1 MKILAPISSL
11 IVGLIAVSLTQQS
24 LLALSQREVEEI
36 AKQTTVKIIRI
47 DGNNPGTGA
56 IVQKQKY
63 IFKGQEGYLYT
74 VLTNCHVFLN
84 SKFCDQENKL
94 TPEPMPNS
102 TGYRIETSDRQ
113 QYISE
118 ISSVKI
124 HPNADLAIFKFFSTI
139 EYETVRIGNAEQL
152 SGSSKVYVFGWAVPS
167 QTSRDR
173 RARFFG
179 PGNVLGVD
187 RKAAGGYQIAHKL
200 ELLPGMSGGPLLH
213 ENGCLVG
220 INGGG
225 GKRDPNIQV
234 IEFLSVPINLYAN
247 WQNIQVVTDCRA
259 TPLPDNLLFQ
269 TLHSLLEQENW
280 QQAEA
285 ETKKLMLRGTD
296 QTYFNGN
303 IINNL
308 SCSDLK
314 IINRLWVQYS
324 NGRFG
329 FSVQGEIW
337 KGVKNDYKQF
347 EERVGWRRGYEGP
360 LTDPPNYSLEA
371 KRGHLPSYK
380 LLAASD
386 FGTFLNRLEKCAALS
401 FIDSGI
407 IENIISSESEP
418 QL

>member
-1 MKILAPISSL
+1 MKILATINWL
-11 IVGLIAVSLTQQS
+11 IVGLIAVSLTQQG

-36 AKQTTVKIIRI
+36 AKQTTVKII
-47 DGNNPGTGA
+47 GHKPGTGA
-56 IVQKQKY
+56 IVQKQKDTS
-63 IFKGQEGYLYT
+63 KGRQGYLYT
-74 VLTNCHVFLN
+74 VLTNCHVLLLDSN
-84 SKFCDQENKL
+84 DRKFCNQENKL
-94 TPEPMPNS
+94 TSQGMLNS
-102 TGYRIETSDRQ
+102 TGYRVETSDRQ

-124 HPNADLAIFKFFSTI
+124 HPNADLAILKFFSTI

-167 QTSRDR
+167 KTSRDR
-173 RARFFG
+173 RARFLG
-179 PGNVLGVD
+179 PGNILGID

-200 ELLPGMSGGPLLH
+200 ELVQGMSGGPLLH

-225 GKRDPNIQV
+225 DRDPNTQV
-234 IEFLSVPINLYAN
+234 IEFLSVPINLYAS
-247 WQNIQVVTDCRA
+247 WQNIQVVDDCRA
-259 TPLPDNLLFQ
+259 TPLPDNNRFQ
-269 TLHSLLEQENW
+269 TLRSLLEQGNW
-280 QQAEA
+280 QRAEA

-324 NGRFG
+324 SGHFG

-360 LTDPPNYSLEA
+360 LTNPPNYSLEA
-371 KRGHLPSYK
+371 KKGHLPSYK

-386 FGTFLNRLEKCAALS
+386 FGTFLNRLEKCDALS
-401 FIDSGI
+401 FTDSGI

-418 QL
+418 

>member
-1 MKILAPISSL
+1 MKILATINWL
-11 IVGLIAVSLTQQS
+11 IVGLIAVSLTQQG
-24 LLALSQREVEEI
+24 LLALSQSEVEEI

-47 DGNNPGTGA
+47 DGHNPGTGA

-84 SKFCDQENKL
+84 STFCDQENKL

-102 TGYRIETSDRQ
+102 TGYRVETSDRQ

-152 SGSSKVYVFGWAVPS
+152 SASSKVYVFGWAVPS
-167 QTSRDR
+167 KTSRDR

-179 PGNVLGVD
+179 PGNVLGTD

-225 GKRDPNIQV
+225 GSRDPNIPV
-234 IEFLSVPINLYAN
+234 IEFSSVPINLYAS
-247 WQNIQVVTDCRA
+247 WQNIQVVDDCRA
-259 TPLPDNLLFQ
+259 TPLPDNNLFK
-269 TLHSLLEQENW
+269 TLRSLLEQGNW
-280 QQAEA
+280 QRAEA

-308 SCSDLK
+308 SCSNLK

-324 NGRFG
+324 SGRFG

-360 LTDPPNYSLEA
+360 LTNPPNYSLEA
-371 KRGHLPSYK
+371 KKGHLPSYK

-386 FGTFLNRLEKCAALS
+386 FGTFLNRLEKCDALS
-401 FIDSGI
+401 FTDSGI

-418 QL
+418 

>member
-1 MKILAPISSL
+1 MKILATINWL
-11 IVGLIAVSLTQQS
+11 IVGLIAVSLTQQG
-24 LLALSQREVEEI
+24 LLALSQSEVEEI

-47 DGNNPGTGA
+47 DGHNPGTGA

-84 SKFCDQENKL
+84 STFCDQENKL

-102 TGYRIETSDRQ
+102 TGYRVETSDRQ

-118 ISSVKI
+118 ISSVRI

-139 EYETVRIGNAEQL
+139 EYEIVRIGNAEQL
-152 SGSSKVYVFGWAVPS
+152 SGSSKVYVFGWAEIS
-167 QTSRDR
+167 KTSRDR
-173 RARFFG
+173 RARFLG
-179 PGNVLGVD
+179 PGNILGID
-187 RKAAGGYQIAHKL
+187 RKAAGGYQIVHKL
-200 ELLPGMSGGPLLH
+200 ELVQGMSGGPLLH

-225 GKRDPNIQV
+225 DRDPNTQV
-234 IEFLSVPINLYAN
+234 IEFLSVPINLYAS
-247 WQNIQVVTDCRA
+247 WQNIQVVADCRA
-259 TPLPDNLLFQ
+259 TPLPDNNLFK
-269 TLHSLLEQENW
+269 TLRSLLEQGNW
-280 QQAEA
+280 QRAEA

-308 SCSDLK
+308 SCSNLK

-324 NGRFG
+324 SGRFG

-337 KGVKNDYKQF
+337 RGVKNDYKQF

-360 LTDPPNYSLEA
+360 LTNPPNYSLEA
-371 KRGHLPSYK
+371 KKGHLPSYK

-386 FGTFLNRLEKCAALS
+386 FGTFLNRLEKCDALS
-401 FIDSGI
+401 FTDSGI

-418 QL
+418 

>member
-102 TGYRIETSDRQ
+102 TGYRVETSDRQ

-200 ELLPGMSGGPLLH
+200 ELVQGMSGGSLLH

-225 GKRDPNIQV
+225 DRDPNTQV
-234 IEFLSVPINLYAN
+234 IEFLSVPINLYAS
-247 WQNIQVVTDCRA
+247 WQNIQVVDDCRA
-259 TPLPDNLLFQ
+259 TPLPDNNLFK
-269 TLHSLLEQENW
+269 TLRRLLEQGNW
-280 QQAEA
+280 QRAEA
-285 ETKKLMLRGTD
+285 ETKKIMLRGTD

-308 SCSDLK
+308 SCSNCL
-314 IINRLWVQYS
+314 
-324 NGRFG
+324 
-329 FSVQGEIW
+329 
-337 KGVKNDYKQF
+337 
-347 EERVGWRRGYEGP
+347 
-360 LTDPPNYSLEA
+360 
-371 KRGHLPSYK
+371 
-380 LLAASD
+380 
-386 FGTFLNRLEKCAALS
+386 
-401 FIDSGI
+401 
-407 IENIISSESEP
+407 
-418 QL
+418 

>member
-1 MKILAPISSL
+1 MKILATINWL
-11 IVGLIAVSLTQQS
+11 IVGLIAVSLTQQG
-24 LLALSQREVEEI
+24 LLALSQSEVEEI

-47 DGNNPGTGA
+47 DGHNPGTGA

-84 SKFCDQENKL
+84 STFCDQENKL

-102 TGYRIETSDRQ
+102 TGYRVETSDRQ

-118 ISSVKI
+118 ISSVRI

-139 EYETVRIGNAEQL
+139 EYEIVRIGNAEQL
-152 SGSSKVYVFGWAVPS
+152 SGSSKVYVFGWAEIS
-167 QTSRDR
+167 KTSRDR
-173 RARFFG
+173 RARFLG
-179 PGNVLGVD
+179 PGNILGID

-200 ELLPGMSGGPLLH
+200 ELVQGMSGGPLLH

-220 INGGG
+220 ING
-225 GKRDPNIQV
+225 RVDIDPNTQIK
-234 IEFLSVPINLYAN
+234 EFLSVPINLYAS
-247 WQNIQVVTDCRA
+247 WQNIQVVADCRA
-259 TPLPDNLLFQ
+259 TPLPDNNLFK
-269 TLHSLLEQENW
+269 TLRSLLEQGNW
-280 QQAEA
+280 QRAEA

-308 SCSDLK
+308 SCSNLK

-324 NGRFG
+324 SGRFG

-337 KGVKNDYKQF
+337 RGVKNDYKQF

-360 LTDPPNYSLEA
+360 LTNPPNYSLEA
-371 KRGHLPSYK
+371 KKGHLPSYK

-386 FGTFLNRLEKCAALS
+386 FGTFLNRLEKCDALS
-401 FIDSGI
+401 FTDSGI

-418 QL
+418 

>member
-1 MKILAPISSL
+1 M
-11 IVGLIAVSLTQQS
+11 VGLIAGSLTQQG

-47 DGNNPGTGA
+47 DGHNPGSGA

-63 IFKGQEGYLYT
+63 IFKEQEGYLYT

-102 TGYRIETSDRQ
+102 TGYRVETSDRQ

-118 ISSVKI
+118 ISSVRI

-139 EYETVRIGNAEQL
+139 EYEIVRIGNAEQL
-152 SGSSKVYVFGWAVPS
+152 SGSSKVYVFGWAEIS
-167 QTSRDR
+167 KTSRDR
-173 RARFFG
+173 RARFLG
-179 PGNVLGVD
+179 PGNILGID

-200 ELLPGMSGGPLLH
+200 ELVQGMSGGPLLH

-220 INGGG
+220 ING
-225 GKRDPNIQV
+225 RVDIDPNTQIK
-234 IEFLSVPINLYAN
+234 EFLSVPINLYAS
-247 WQNIQVVTDCRA
+247 WQNIQVVDDCRA
-259 TPLPDNLLFQ
+259 TPLPDNNLFQ
-269 TLHSLLEQENW
+269 TLRSLLEQGNW
-280 QQAEA
+280 QRAEA

-324 NGRFG
+324 SGRFG

-360 LTDPPNYSLEA
+360 LTNPPNYSLEA
-371 KRGHLPSYK
+371 KKGHLPSYK

-386 FGTFLNRLEKCAALS
+386 FGTFLNRLEKCDALS
-401 FIDSGI
+401 FTDSGI

>member
-1 MKILAPISSL
+1 MKILATINWL
-11 IVGLIAVSLTQQS
+11 MVGLIAVSLTQQG

-47 DGNNPGTGA
+47 DGHNPGTGA

-84 SKFCDQENKL
+84 STFCDQENKL

-102 TGYRIETSDRQ
+102 TGYRVETSDRQ

-118 ISSVKI
+118 ISSVRI

-139 EYETVRIGNAEQL
+139 EYEIVRIGNAEQL
-152 SGSSKVYVFGWAVPS
+152 SGSSKVYVFGWAEIS
-167 QTSRDR
+167 KTSRDR
-173 RARFFG
+173 RARFLG
-179 PGNVLGVD
+179 PGNILGID
-187 RKAAGGYQIAHKL
+187 RKAAGGYQIVHKL
-200 ELLPGMSGGPLLH
+200 ELVQGMSGGPLLH

-220 INGGG
+220 ING
-225 GKRDPNIQV
+225 RVDIDPNTQIK
-234 IEFLSVPINLYAN
+234 EFLSVPINLYAS
-247 WQNIQVVTDCRA
+247 WQNIQVVADCRA
-259 TPLPDNLLFQ
+259 TPLPDNNLFK
-269 TLHSLLEQENW
+269 TLRSLLEQGNW
-280 QQAEA
+280 QRAEA

-308 SCSDLK
+308 SCSNLK

-324 NGRFG
+324 SGRFG

-337 KGVKNDYKQF
+337 RGVKNDYKQF

-360 LTDPPNYSLEA
+360 LTNPPNYSLEA
-371 KRGHLPSYK
+371 KKGHLPSYK

-386 FGTFLNRLEKCAALS
+386 FGTFLNRLEKCDALS
-401 FIDSGI
+401 FTDSGI

-418 QL
+418 

>member
-1 MKILAPISSL
+1 M
-11 IVGLIAVSLTQQS
+11 VGLIAVSLTQQG
-24 LLALSQREVEEI
+24 LLALSQSEVEEI

-84 SKFCDQENKL
+84 SKFCDQENKP
-94 TPEPMPNS
+94 TSEPMPNS
-102 TGYRIETSDRQ
+102 TGYRVETSDRQ

-152 SGSSKVYVFGWAVPS
+152 SGSSKVYVFGWAEIS
-167 QTSRDR
+167 KTSRDR
-173 RARFFG
+173 RARFLG
-179 PGNVLGVD
+179 PGNILGID
-187 RKAAGGYQIAHKL
+187 RKAAGGYQIVHKL
-200 ELLPGMSGGPLLH
+200 ELVQGMSGGPLLQ

-220 INGGG
+220 ING
-225 GKRDPNIQV
+225 RVDIDPNTQIK
-234 IEFLSVPINLYAN
+234 EFLSVPINLYAS
-247 WQNIQVVTDCRA
+247 WQNIQVVDDCRA
-259 TPLPDNLLFQ
+259 TPLPDNNLFK
-269 TLHSLLEQENW
+269 TLRNLLEQGNW

-308 SCSDLK
+308 SCSNLK

-324 NGRFG
+324 SGRFG

-337 KGVKNDYKQF
+337 KGVTNNYKQF

-386 FGTFLNRLEKCAALS
+386 FGTFLNRLEKCDALS
-401 FIDSGI
+401 FTDSVI

>member
-1 MKILAPISSL
+1 MKILATINWL
-11 IVGLIAVSLTQQS
+11 IVGLIAVSLTQQG
-24 LLALSQREVEEI
+24 LLALSQSEVEEI

-47 DGNNPGTGA
+47 DGHNPGTGA

-84 SKFCDQENKL
+84 STFCDQENKL

-102 TGYRIETSDRQ
+102 TGYRVETSDRQ

-118 ISSVKI
+118 ISSVRI

-139 EYETVRIGNAEQL
+139 EYEIVRIGNAEQL
-152 SGSSKVYVFGWAVPS
+152 SGSSKVYVFGWAEIS
-167 QTSRDR
+167 KTSRDR
-173 RARFFG
+173 RARFLG
-179 PGNVLGVD
+179 PGNILGID
-187 RKAAGGYQIAHKL
+187 RKAAGGYQIVHKL
-200 ELLPGMSGGPLLH
+200 ELVQGMSGGPLLH

-220 INGGG
+220 ING
-225 GKRDPNIQV
+225 RVDIDPNTQIK
-234 IEFLSVPINLYAN
+234 EFLSVPINLYAS
-247 WQNIQVVTDCRA
+247 WQNIQVVADCRA
-259 TPLPDNLLFQ
+259 TPLPDNNLFK
-269 TLHSLLEQENW
+269 TLRSLLEQGNW
-280 QQAEA
+280 QRAEA

-308 SCSDLK
+308 SCSNLK

-324 NGRFG
+324 SGRFG

-337 KGVKNDYKQF
+337 RGVKNDYKQF

-360 LTDPPNYSLEA
+360 LTNPPNYSLEA
-371 KRGHLPSYK
+371 KKGHLPSYK

-386 FGTFLNRLEKCAALS
+386 FGTFLNRLEKCDALS
-401 FIDSGI
+401 FTDSGI

-418 QL
+418 

>member
-1 MKILAPISSL
+1 MKILATINWL
-11 IVGLIAVSLTQQS
+11 IVGLIAVSLTQQG
-24 LLALSQREVEEI
+24 LLALSQSEVEEI

-47 DGNNPGTGA
+47 DGHNPGTGA

-84 SKFCDQENKL
+84 STFCDQENKL

-102 TGYRIETSDRQ
+102 TGYRVETSDRQ

-118 ISSVKI
+118 ISSVRI

-139 EYETVRIGNAEQL
+139 EYEIVRIGNAEQL
-152 SGSSKVYVFGWAVPS
+152 SGSSKVYVFGWAEIS
-167 QTSRDR
+167 KTSRDR
-173 RARFFG
+173 RARFLG
-179 PGNVLGVD
+179 PGNILGID
-187 RKAAGGYQIAHKL
+187 RKAAGGYQIVHKL
-200 ELLPGMSGGPLLH
+200 ELVQGMSGGPLLH

-220 INGGG
+220 ING
-225 GKRDPNIQV
+225 RVDIDPNTQIK
-234 IEFLSVPINLYAN
+234 EFLSVPINLYAS
-247 WQNIQVVTDCRA
+247 WQNIQVVADCRA
-259 TPLPDNLLFQ
+259 TPLPDNNLFK
-269 TLHSLLEQENW
+269 TLRSLLEQGNW
-280 QQAEA
+280 QRAEA

-308 SCSDLK
+308 SCSNLK

-324 NGRFG
+324 SGHFG

-337 KGVKNDYKQF
+337 RGVKNDYKQF

-360 LTDPPNYSLEA
+360 LTNPPNYSLEA
-371 KRGHLPSYK
+371 KKGHLPSYK

-386 FGTFLNRLEKCAALS
+386 FGTFLNRLEKCDALS
-401 FIDSGI
+401 FTDSGI

-418 QL
+418 

>member
-1 MKILAPISSL
+1 M
-11 IVGLIAVSLTQQS
+11 VGLIAVSLTQQGS
-24 LLALSQREVEEI
+24 LALSQSEVEEI

-47 DGNNPGTGA
+47 DGHNPGTGA

-84 SKFCDQENKL
+84 SKFCDQENKP
-94 TPEPMPNS
+94 TSEPMPNS
-102 TGYRIETSDRQ
+102 TGYRVETSDRQ

-167 QTSRDR
+167 ETSRDR
-173 RARFFG
+173 RARFLG
-179 PGNVLGVD
+179 PGNVLGTD

-234 IEFLSVPINLYAN
+234 IEFLSVPINLYAS
-247 WQNIQVVTDCRA
+247 WQNIQVVDDCRA
-259 TPLPDNLLFQ
+259 TPLPDNNLFK
-269 TLHSLLEQENW
+269 TLRNLLEQGNW

-308 SCSDLK
+308 SCSNLK

-324 NGRFG
+324 SGRFG

-337 KGVKNDYKQF
+337 KEVTNYKPFEERVKQF

-386 FGTFLNRLEKCAALS
+386 FGTFLNRLEKCDALS
-401 FIDSGI
+401 FTDSVI

-418 QL
+418 

>member
-1 MKILAPISSL
+1 MKILATINWL
-11 IVGLIAVSLTQQS
+11 IVGLIAVSLTQQG
-24 LLALSQREVEEI
+24 LLALSQSEVEEI

-47 DGNNPGTGA
+47 DGHNPGTGA

-84 SKFCDQENKL
+84 STFCDQENKL

-102 TGYRIETSDRQ
+102 TGYRVETSDRQ

-118 ISSVKI
+118 ISSVRI

-139 EYETVRIGNAEQL
+139 EYEIVRIGNAEQL

-167 QTSRDR
+167 KTSRDR
-173 RARFFG
+173 RARFLG
-179 PGNVLGVD
+179 PGNILGID
-187 RKAAGGYQIAHKL
+187 RKAAGGYQIVHKL
-200 ELLPGMSGGPLLH
+200 ELVQGMSGGSLLH

-220 INGGG
+220 ING
-225 GKRDPNIQV
+225 RVDIDPNTQIK
-234 IEFLSVPINLYAN
+234 EFLSVPINLYAS
-247 WQNIQVVTDCRA
+247 WQNIQVVADCRA
-259 TPLPDNLLFQ
+259 TPLPDNNLFK
-269 TLHSLLEQENW
+269 TLRSLLEQGNW
-280 QQAEA
+280 QRAEA

-308 SCSDLK
+308 SCSNLK

-324 NGRFG
+324 SGRFG

-337 KGVKNDYKQF
+337 RGVKNDYKQF

-360 LTDPPNYSLEA
+360 LTNPPNYSLEA
-371 KRGHLPSYK
+371 KKGHLPSYK

-386 FGTFLNRLEKCAALS
+386 FGTFLNRLEKCDALS
-401 FIDSGI
+401 FTDSGI

-418 QL
+418 

>member
-1 MKILAPISSL
+1 M
-11 IVGLIAVSLTQQS
+11 VGLIAVSLTQQG
-24 LLALSQREVEEI
+24 LLALSQSEVEEI

-47 DGNNPGTGA
+47 DGHNPGTGA

-84 SKFCDQENKL
+84 SKFCDQENKP
-94 TPEPMPNS
+94 TSEPMPNS
-102 TGYRIETSDRQ
+102 TGYRVETSDRQ

-124 HPNADLAIFKFFSTI
+124 HPNADLAIFKFFSTV

-152 SGSSKVYVFGWAVPS
+152 STSSKVYVFGWAEIS
-167 QTSRDR
+167 KTSRDR
-173 RARFFG
+173 RARFLG
-179 PGNVLGVD
+179 PGNILGID
-187 RKAAGGYQIAHKL
+187 RKAAGGYQIVHKL
-200 ELLPGMSGGPLLH
+200 ELVQGMSGGPLLQ

-220 INGGG
+220 ING
-225 GKRDPNIQV
+225 RVDIDPNTQIK
-234 IEFLSVPINLYAN
+234 EFLSVPINLYAS
-247 WQNIQVVTDCRA
+247 WQNIQVVDDCRA
-259 TPLPDNLLFQ
+259 TPLPDNNLFK
-269 TLHSLLEQENW
+269 TLRNLLEQGNW

-308 SCSDLK
+308 SCSNLK

-324 NGRFG
+324 SGRFG

-337 KGVKNDYKQF
+337 KGVTNNYKQF

-386 FGTFLNRLEKCAALS
+386 FGTFLNRLEKCDALS
-401 FIDSGI
+401 FIDSVI

>member
-1 MKILAPISSL
+1 M
-11 IVGLIAVSLTQQS
+11 VGLIAGSLTQQG

-47 DGNNPGTGA
+47 DGHNPGSGA

-63 IFKGQEGYLYT
+63 IFKEQEGYLYT

-94 TPEPMPNS
+94 TPEPMLNS
-102 TGYRIETSDRQ
+102 TGYRVETSDRQ

-152 SGSSKVYVFGWAVPS
+152 SGSSKVYVFGWAEIS
-167 QTSRDR
+167 KTSRDR
-173 RARFFG
+173 RARFLG
-179 PGNVLGVD
+179 PGNILGID
-187 RKAAGGYQIAHKL
+187 RKAAGGYQIVHKL
-200 ELLPGMSGGPLLH
+200 ELVQGMSGGPLLH

-220 INGGG
+220 ING
-225 GKRDPNIQV
+225 RVDIDPNTQIK
-234 IEFLSVPINLYAN
+234 EFLSVPINLYAS
-247 WQNIQVVTDCRA
+247 WQNIQIVDDCRA
-259 TPLPDNLLFQ
+259 TPLPDNNRFQ
-269 TLHSLLEQENW
+269 TLRSLLEQGNW
-280 QQAEA
+280 QRAEA

-324 NGRFG
+324 SGRFG

-386 FGTFLNRLEKCAALS
+386 FGTFLNRLEKCDALS
-401 FIDSGI
+401 FTDSGI

>member
-1 MKILAPISSL
+1 MKILATINWL
-11 IVGLIAVSLTQQS
+11 IVGLIAVSLTQQG
-24 LLALSQREVEEI
+24 LLALSQSEVEEI

-47 DGNNPGTGA
+47 DGHNPGTGA

-84 SKFCDQENKL
+84 STFCDQENKL

-102 TGYRIETSDRQ
+102 TGYRVETSDRQ

-118 ISSVKI
+118 ISSVRI

-139 EYETVRIGNAEQL
+139 EYEIVRIGNAEQL

-167 QTSRDR
+167 KTSRDR
-173 RARFFG
+173 RARFLG
-179 PGNVLGVD
+179 PGNILGID
-187 RKAAGGYQIAHKL
+187 RKAAGGYQIVHKL
-200 ELLPGMSGGPLLH
+200 ELVQGMSGGPLLH

-220 INGGG
+220 ING
-225 GKRDPNIQV
+225 RVDIDPNTQIK
-234 IEFLSVPINLYAN
+234 EFLSVPINLYAS
-247 WQNIQVVTDCRA
+247 WQNIQVVADCRA
-259 TPLPDNLLFQ
+259 TPLPDNNLFK
-269 TLHSLLEQENW
+269 TLRSLLEQGNW
-280 QQAEA
+280 QRAEA

-308 SCSDLK
+308 SCSNLK

-324 NGRFG
+324 SGRFG

-337 KGVKNDYKQF
+337 RGVKNDYKQF

-360 LTDPPNYSLEA
+360 LTNPPNYSLEA
-371 KRGHLPSYK
+371 KKGHLPSYK

-386 FGTFLNRLEKCAALS
+386 FGTFLNRLEKCDALS
-401 FIDSGI
+401 FTDSGI

-418 QL
+418 

>member
-1 MKILAPISSL
+1 M
-11 IVGLIAVSLTQQS
+11 VGLIAVSLTQQG
-24 LLALSQREVEEI
+24 LLALSQSEVEEI

-47 DGNNPGTGA
+47 DGHNPGTGA

-84 SKFCDQENKL
+84 SKFCDQENKP
-94 TPEPMPNS
+94 TSEPMPNS
-102 TGYRIETSDRQ
+102 TGYRVETSDRQ

-124 HPNADLAIFKFFSTI
+124 HPNADLAIFKFFSTV

-152 SGSSKVYVFGWAVPS
+152 SGSSKVYVFGWAEIS
-167 QTSRDR
+167 KTSRDR
-173 RARFFG
+173 RARFLG
-179 PGNVLGVD
+179 PGNILGID
-187 RKAAGGYQIAHKL
+187 RKAAGGYQIVHKL
-200 ELLPGMSGGPLLH
+200 ELVQGMSGGPLLQ

-220 INGGG
+220 ING
-225 GKRDPNIQV
+225 RVDIDPNTQIK
-234 IEFLSVPINLYAN
+234 EFLSVPINLYAS
-247 WQNIQVVTDCRA
+247 WQNIQVVDDCRA
-259 TPLPDNLLFQ
+259 TPLPDNNLFK
-269 TLHSLLEQENW
+269 TLRNLLEQGNW

-308 SCSDLK
+308 SCSNLK

-324 NGRFG
+324 SGRFG

-337 KGVKNDYKQF
+337 KGVTNDYKQF

-386 FGTFLNRLEKCAALS
+386 FGTFLNRLEKCDALS
-401 FIDSGI
+401 FTDSVI

>member
-1 MKILAPISSL
+1 
-11 IVGLIAVSLTQQS
+11 
-24 LLALSQREVEEI
+24 
-36 AKQTTVKIIRI
+36 
-47 DGNNPGTGA
+47 
-56 IVQKQKY
+56 
-63 IFKGQEGYLYT
+63 
-74 VLTNCHVFLN
+74 
-84 SKFCDQENKL
+84 
-94 TPEPMPNS
+94 
-102 TGYRIETSDRQ
+102 
-113 QYISE
+113 
-118 ISSVKI
+118 
-124 HPNADLAIFKFFSTI
+124 I

-167 QTSRDR
+167 KTSRDR

-179 PGNVLGVD
+179 PGNVLGTD

-234 IEFLSVPINLYAN
+234 IEFLSVPINLYAS
-247 WQNIQVVTDCRA
+247 WQNIQVVDDCRA
-259 TPLPDNLLFQ
+259 TPLPDNNLFK
-269 TLHSLLEQENW
+269 TLRNLLEQGNW

-308 SCSDLK
+308 SCSNLK

-324 NGRFG
+324 SGRFG

-337 KGVKNDYKQF
+337 KGVTNYKQF

-386 FGTFLNRLEKCAALS
+386 FGTFLNRLEKCDALS
-401 FIDSGI
+401 FTDSGI

-418 QL
+418 